1 MAENAPAIKE
11 TGADPMLAG
20 ARLTINLDALA
31 ANYRE
36 LAKRSGRA
44 RTAAVVKAD
53 AYGLGVEHV
62 APALKQAGCDTFFVA
77 LPQEGMVLR
86 RIAPEAK
93 IFVIAGVT
101 GVPAASACAEA
112 RLIPVLNSIDEISLW
127 ADFRKRSGRPCAIH
141 VDTGMNRLGLSVG
154 EAIAFA
160 KFNELNRRV
169 MPILLMSHLACADE
183 RDHPLNEDQ
192 LESFQ
197 TLRAAFGD
205 MESSLANSAGIF
217 LGVGYHF
224 DMTRPGISLYG
235 GAPIIGE
242 KNPML
247 PVVTAEARILRIR
260 EVKAGQTISYGATVT
275 VERDSRIAVAGI
287 GYADG
292 FHRAG
297 SGNGVPLR
305 NVRTEGGRG
314 WIAGQRV
321 PVLGR
326 ITMDLT
332 MFDITGLKEGSA
344 DVGDRIELFGSNIG
358 IDEAA
363 RVAGTVSY
371 EMLTSLGNRY
381 LRRYV
386 GGQDRRN
393 A

>member
-11 TGADPMLAG
+11 TGTDPMLAG

-36 LAKRSGRA
+36 LAKRSGGA

-112 RLIPVLNSIDEISLW
+112 RLIPVLNSTDEISLW

-160 KFNELNRRV
+160 HRAT
-169 MPILLMSHLACADE
+169 PILLMSHLACADE

-217 LGVGYHF
+217 LGADYHF

-235 GAPIIGE
+235 GAPVIGE

-332 MFDITGLKEGSA
+332 MFDITGLKERSA

-363 RVAGTVSY
+363 RAAGTVSY

>member
-1 MAENAPAIKE
+1 
-11 TGADPMLAG
+11 MLAG

-36 LAKRSGRA
+36 LAKRSGGA

-112 RLIPVLNSIDEISLW
+112 RLIPVLNSTDEISLW

-160 KFNELNRRV
+160 HRAT
-169 MPILLMSHLACADE
+169 PILLMSHLACADE

-217 LGVGYHF
+217 LGADYHF

-332 MFDITGLKEGSA
+332 MFDITGLKERSA

-363 RVAGTVSY
+363 RAAGTVSY

>member
-36 LAKRSGRA
+36 LAKRSGGA

-112 RLIPVLNSIDEISLW
+112 RLIPVLNSIDDISLW

-321 PVLGR
+321 PVLGC

-332 MFDITGLKEGSA
+332 MFDITGLKERSV

-363 RVAGTVSY
+363 RAAGTVSY

>member
-11 TGADPMLAG
+11 TGANPMLAG

-36 LAKRSGRA
+36 LAKRSGGA

-62 APALKQAGCDTFFVA
+62 APALKQAGCDTFFVT

-169 MPILLMSHLACADE
+169 MPIILMSHLACADE

-217 LGVGYHF
+217 LGADYHF

-242 KNPML
+242 KNPMR
-247 PVVTAEARILRIR
+247 PVVTAETRILRIR

-332 MFDITGLKEGSA
+332 MFDITGLKERSA

-363 RVAGTVSY
+363 RAAGTVSY